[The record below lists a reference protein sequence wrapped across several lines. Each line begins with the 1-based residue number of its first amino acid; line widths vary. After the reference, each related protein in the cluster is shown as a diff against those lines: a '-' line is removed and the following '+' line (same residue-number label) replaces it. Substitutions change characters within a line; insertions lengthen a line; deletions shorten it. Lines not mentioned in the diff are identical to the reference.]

1 MKTQPEETRGK
12 RRSIIADPGDPP
24 HPDLVRHNL
33 AALFT
38 RSASNE
44 ITTQA
49 DAIDMLEEAQANL
62 QFPLGLIRIEL
73 AFPDRELEKRID
85 YLRQA
90 ENGMAE
96 CLARLHTLLDHFG
109 VTMMMPAQ
117 HPKVTGLCT
126 DKETLA

>member
-1 MKTQPEETRGK
+1 MKTRPEETRGK

-24 HPDLVRHNL
+24 HPDIVRHNL
-33 AALFT
+33 AVMFT
-38 RSASNE
+38 RSASQE
-44 ITTQA
+44 IKSSG

-62 QFPLGLIRIEL
+62 QFPLGLIRLEL
-73 AFPDRELEKRID
+73 SRPERTREEQERW
-85 YLRQA
+85 LRVA
-90 ENGMAE
+90 EDGMAE